1 MKKFEYKVTF
11 LESKISLTSDHDQ
24 KVEDE
29 LNHLG
34 EEGWELINVVD
45 KSDILSLKR
54 MFQFFFK
61 REVE

>member
-34 EEGWELINVVD
+34 EEGWELINVVE

-54 MFQFFFK
+54 MFQFFL
-61 REVE
+61 REK

>member
-1 MKKFEYKVTF
+1 MKKFEYKDTF
-11 LESKISLTSDHDQ
+11 LKTKISLTSEGDQ

-34 EEGWELINVVD
+34 EEGWELINVVE

-54 MFQFFFK
+54 MFQFFL
-61 REVE
+61 REK